1 MSEQASVAGPLVR
14 RGIGLSSFADITD
27 VPVAAITRDA
37 VVFDGPLDAD
47 QIEAV
52 WWRISSRDDADEAR
66 RRALAAALEAEGVDP
81 LVADLARYVLGLPG
95 DDLGDDGE
103 G

>member
-1 MSEQASVAGPLVR
+1 MSTQVSGVMARARS
-14 RGIGLSSFADITD
+14 LSMFDDITD
-27 VPVAAITRDA
+27 AAYTFALDEGTTTVTFDA
-37 VVFDGPLDAD
+37 ALTPEQVD
-47 QIEAV
+47 AV
-52 WWRISSRDDADEAR
+52 WWRMTSRSDADEAR

-95 DDLGDDGE
+95 DDGE